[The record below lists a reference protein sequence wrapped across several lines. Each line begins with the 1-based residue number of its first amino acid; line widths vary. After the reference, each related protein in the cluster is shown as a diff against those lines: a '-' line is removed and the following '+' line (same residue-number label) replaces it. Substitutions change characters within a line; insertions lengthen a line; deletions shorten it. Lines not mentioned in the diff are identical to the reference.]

1 MKSSFKK
8 LRGFALHKSD
18 AKVKRSPQR
27 FSQIDELARATQDM
41 QDMRNCYD
49 SLFAAAAATANAAYE
64 FSLSLRELGSCL
76 LEKTA
81 LNDDED
87 TGRVLLMLG
96 KAQYQIQKFVDSY
109 RSHISKTIT
118 SPSDS
123 LLNELQ
129 ILEDMKRQCDDKR
142 DAYEYMVASQSE
154 KGRSKNA
161 RENVSPE
168 KLKAALDEYED
179 EATLFIFRLKSL
191 KQGQSRSLLTQ
202 AVRHHAAQMNL
213 FKKGFKFLESVEPH
227 VKVVTEQQQIDYQF
241 SGLEDDDA
249 EDGDDE
255 SYDANDDGEL
265 SDFEQP
271 HHVPKTIST
280 MRHMDLDDRLD
291 HASIPTVPTEP
302 SQGIQ
307 GKVQRDSCASTSP
320 NDGCH
325 SAPILAY
332 HDKKSDTEDLREVKP
347 SAARKLNTYVLPTP
361 GDAKSTLSASRAPPG
376 RQINV
381 DLQACSLFHSLPL
394 GPKKQAGDNVADQSS
409 GAQNLS
415 QLHSLLK
422 ESNTNNVTGRASVHL
437 GEGVSLHTSDWRNF
451 SDNKKIKRQ
460 AFSGPLTGKPL
471 SNKPIPSAGGSTASL
486 EPSVLVSGAFA
497 RIPVSQ
503 RPPPSKVSPS
513 SSPPLMSSPKISEL
527 HELPRPPGGMA
538 KNDVS
543 SKGSL
548 VAHSAPLVSRSQ
560 QRSLAEKHSARTTAT
575 ASPLPRPPAT
585 MARSFSIPSRGGQRT
600 EMINYLDP
608 PPVDLSLEVSSPP
621 LTPLAFPTSQPKIAT
636 VEVTAKATE

>member
-129 ILEDMKRQCDDKR
+129 ILEIVNLLQDMKRQCDDKR

-202 AVRHHAAQMNL
+202 AVRHHAAQ
-213 FKKGFKFLESVEPH
+213 
-227 VKVVTEQQQIDYQF
+227 
-241 SGLEDDDA
+241 
-249 EDGDDE
+249 
-255 SYDANDDGEL
+255 
-265 SDFEQP
+265 
-271 HHVPKTIST
+271 
-280 MRHMDLDDRLD
+280 LDDRLD

-307 GKVQRDSCASTSP
+307 GKVERDSYASTSP

-332 HDKKSDTEDLREVKP
+332 HDKKSETEDLREAKP

-361 GDAKSTLSASRAPPG
+361 GDAKSTLSASRAPPV
-376 RQINV
+376 RQINL
-381 DLQACSLFHSLPL
+381 DLQANSLFHSLPL

-471 SNKPIPSAGGSTASL
+471 SNKPTPSAGGSTASL
-486 EPSVLVSGAFA
+486 EPPVLVSGTFA
-497 RIPVSQ
+497 RIPASQ

-548 VAHSAPLVSRSQ
+548 VAHSAPLVSRTQ
-560 QRSLAEKHSARTTAT
+560 QRSLAEKHSTRTTAT

-636 VEVTAKATE
+636 VEVTAKATGAQDYLSDLHLCLWLLTSFFMIL

>member
-18 AKVKRSPQR
+18 AKAKRTPQP
-27 FSQIDELARATQDM
+27 FSQTEELAQATQDM

-64 FSLSLRELGSCL
+64 FSLSLKELGSCL

-87 TGRVLLMLG
+87 TGKVLLMLG

-142 DAYEYMVASQSE
+142 NAYEYMVASQIE
-154 KGRSKNA
+154 KGRSKNS
-161 RENVSPE
+161 RGNVSPE
-168 KLKAALDEYED
+168 KLKAALEEYED

-202 AVRHHAAQMNL
+202 AARHHAAQMNL

-227 VKVVTEQQQIDYQF
+227 VEVVTEQQQIDYQF

-255 SYDANDDGEL
+255 SYDANDDEL
-265 SDFEQP
+265 SDLDHS
-271 HHVPKTIST
+271 HHAPKTAARNS
-280 MRHMDLDDRLD
+280 MDG
-291 HASIPTVPTEP
+291 
-302 SQGIQ
+302 SQEKIH
-307 GKVQRDSCASTSP
+307 RDPYASTTP

-332 HDKKSDTEDLREVKP
+332 HDKKSDTVEDLREVKP
-347 SAARKLNTYVLPTP
+347 SVARKLNTYVLPTP
-361 GDAKSTLSASRAPPG
+361 GDAKSALSAGRAIPG
-376 RQINV
+376 AGKQHNIE
-381 DLQACSLFHSLPL
+381 LQANSLFHSLPL
-394 GPKKQAGDNVADQSS
+394 GPKKLAGDNVVDQSC
-409 GAQNLS
+409 GAQDLS
-415 QLHSLLK
+415 HLHSLLK
-422 ESNTNNVTGRASVHL
+422 ENNSKNVTGRASVHL

-451 SDNKKIKRQ
+451 SDSKKVKRQ

-471 SNKPIPSAGGSTASL
+471 SNKPTPSSGSSTASL
-486 EPSVLVSGAFA
+486 EPPVLASGMFA
-497 RIPVSQ
+497 RIPMSQ

-548 VAHSAPLVSRSQ
+548 VAHSAPLVFRSQ
-560 QRSLAEKHSARTTAT
+560 QRCMAEKHSTRTTAT
-575 ASPLPRPPAT
+575 ASPLPRPPGT

-600 EMINYLDP
+600 ELINYLDP
-608 PPVDLSLEVSSPP
+608 PPVDLSLEASSPP
-621 LTPLAFPTSQPKIAT
+621 LTPIPFPTSRTKIT
-636 VEVTAKATE
+636 TMEMTAKGTE